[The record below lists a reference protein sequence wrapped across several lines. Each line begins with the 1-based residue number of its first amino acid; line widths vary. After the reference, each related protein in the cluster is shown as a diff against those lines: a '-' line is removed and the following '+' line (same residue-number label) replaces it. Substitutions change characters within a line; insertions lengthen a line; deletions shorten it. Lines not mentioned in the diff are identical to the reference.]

1 MLETNVALARY
12 KMKTEMVRARV
23 SSELKH
29 ESEIILSELGMSMSD
44 AIRIFLS
51 QVKLRHE
58 FPIELKRPNKETLK
72 AMQEPVTEDEYNS
85 ASDLFSGILGSSDV
99 KN

>member
-1 MLETNVALARY
+1 MARARY

-23 SSELKH
+23 SSELKN
-29 ESEIILSELGMSMSD
+29 ESEVILSELGMSMSD

-51 QVKLRHE
+51 QVRLRHE
-58 FPIELKRPNKETLK
+58 FPVELKVPNQVTLK
-72 AMQEPVTEDEYNS
+72 AMKEPVTDDVYDS
-85 ASDLFSGILGSSDV
+85 ADDLFMDILGSGSA

>member
-1 MLETNVALARY
+1 MSHT
-12 KMKTEMVRARV
+12 MKTEMVRARI

-29 ESEIILSELGMSMSD
+29 ESEVILSELGMSMSD

-58 FPIELKRPNKETLK
+58 FPVELKVPNQDTLK
-72 AMQEPVTEDEYNS
+72 AMQEPVIDDTYDS
-85 ASDLFSGILGSSDV
+85 ANDLFNDILGSRSA

>member
-1 MLETNVALARY
+1 
-12 KMKTEMVRARV
+12 MKTEMVRARV

-29 ESEIILSELGMSMSD
+29 ESEVILSELGMSMSD

-51 QVKLRHE
+51 QIKLRNE
-58 FPIELKRPNKETLK
+58 FPIELKIPNRETLK
-72 AMQEPVTEDEYNS
+72 AMKEPVAKDEYSS
-85 ASDLFSGILGSSDV
+85 ASDLFSDVLGCSDV

>member
-1 MLETNVALARY
+1 
-12 KMKTEMVRARV
+12 MKTEMVRARV

-29 ESEIILSELGMSMSD
+29 DTEEILSELGMSMSD

-58 FPIELKRPNKETLK
+58 FPIELKIPNKETLK
-72 AMQEPVTEDEYNS
+72 AMSEPLADDAYDS
-85 ASDLFSGILGSSDV
+85 ADDLFEDVLGSNDA

>member
-1 MLETNVALARY
+1 
-12 KMKTEMVRARV
+12 MVRARV

-29 ESEIILSELGMSMSD
+29 ESEAILSELGMSMSD

-58 FPIELKRPNKETLK
+58 FPVELKVPNQDTLK
-72 AMQEPVTEDEYNS
+72 AMEAPVTEDVYDS
-85 ASDLFSGILGSSDV
+85 TDDLFNDILGSSSAKD
-99 KN
+99 

>member
-1 MLETNVALARY
+1 
-12 KMKTEMVRARV
+12 MKTEMVRARV

-29 ESEIILSELGMSMSD
+29 EAEVILSELGMSMSD

-51 QVKLRHE
+51 QVRLRHE
-58 FPIELKRPNKETLK
+58 FPVELKVPNQVTLK
-72 AMQEPVTEDEYNS
+72 AMKEPVTDDVYDS
-85 ASDLFSGILGSSDV
+85 ADDLFMDVLGSSSA